1 MNCIAKR
8 LCHMGFLPGWL
19 VTPLCSLGYG
29 SRVFF
34 LSSAVVT
41 VLIGSHSARADHFFS
56 VTDERGSHGTALSL
70 ACMQCCGRETFGCC
84 PELSMR
90 RCTAAARC
98 WALWT
103 RGSTPPS
110 STTAKRPAATR
121 AGVLQLNSGAG
132 AAPPAK
138 HGLNQA
144 RLWRRHVSR
153 RGSDA
158 DASGVCVARSGHNT
172 TTATISSWRMDHSTC
187 TSTDQE

>member
-1 MNCIAKR
+1 
-8 LCHMGFLPGWL
+8 
-19 VTPLCSLGYG
+19 
-29 SRVFF
+29 
-34 LSSAVVT
+34 
-41 VLIGSHSARADHFFS
+41 
-56 VTDERGSHGTALSL
+56 
-70 ACMQCCGRETFGCC
+70 
-84 PELSMR
+84 MR

-103 RGSTPPS
+103 RGSTLPS

-121 AGVLQLNSGAG
+121 AGVLQPNPGAG

-144 RLWRRHVSR
+144 RLWRRHVSQ

-158 DASGVCVARSGHNT
+158 DASGVGVARSGHTT
-172 TTATISSWRMDHSTC
+172 TTATTSSWRMDHSTC